1 MHVQFEDERLM
12 ANELRKEVR
21 ILAKRELSDHSLDNE
36 PLKALSRVLHATLAP
51 VSVSASPSA
60 EVIDYVS
67 KRCAVFL
74 TCMMLVLQEA
84 TYRNTVHCF

>member
-21 ILAKRELSDHSLDNE
+21 ILAKKELSDHSLDRE

-51 VSVSASPSA
+51 VSVSALPSA
-60 EVIDYVS
+60 ELIDYVS
-67 KRCAVFL
+67 KHCAVFL

-84 TYRNTVHCF
+84 TYRNTVQCS